1 MSTQWCHVS
10 SSSNNPKILSIHA
23 LGAAGWFALQSLPLI
38 VTPSLVTTLL
48 SREPHKLT
56 DLESYLCR
64 SLGLLSLTVAL
75 LQFLLT
81 GLVPLSVGERLGMAS
96 DSSSPSS
103 NTAKAPYQQAS
114 VTILTVYFALAGFY
128 AYTQLTRG
136 FVFAFAVGLIG
147 AVALFSL
154 GLWVLLFGNEKA
166 RISKSTGADKR
177 TSAWPFANKESA
189 TEIKKRERETR
200 SSSRRSNVKSR

>member
-1 MSTQWCHVS
+1 M
-10 SSSNNPKILSIHA
+10 
-23 LGAAGWFALQSLPLI
+23 
-38 VTPSLVTTLL
+38 LL
-48 SREPHKLT
+48 
-56 DLESYLCR
+56 
-64 SLGLLSLTVAL
+64 LTVAL

-96 DSSSPSS
+96 GSSSPSS
-103 NTAKAPYQQAS
+103 NTAKAPYQRAS
-114 VTILTVYFALAGFY
+114 LTILTIYFALTGFY

-136 FVFAFAVGLIG
+136 FVFAFAVGLVG

-200 SSSRRSNVKSR
+200 SSSRRSVVKSR